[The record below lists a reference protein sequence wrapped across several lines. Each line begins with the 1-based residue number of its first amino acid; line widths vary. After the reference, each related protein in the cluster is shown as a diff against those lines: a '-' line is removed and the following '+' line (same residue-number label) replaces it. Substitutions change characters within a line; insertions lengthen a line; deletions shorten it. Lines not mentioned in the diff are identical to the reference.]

1 MAGFTYTTLTQAIK
15 DYTENTESTFVSQID
30 TFIKNA
36 EERILKDAQL
46 EEFRKNASAALTSGN
61 KYLPKPTDWLFTYSL
76 SITASSNHKFLR
88 NKDVNFIQE
97 YWPNASTTGEPKYYA
112 DYDVD
117 NFIIAPTPDAAYAT
131 ELHYFYRPESI
142 TVISGGV
149 TWMGTNASQALLYGA
164 LVEAYTFMKGDAEL
178 LIQYEERYNT
188 AIMRIKML
196 GEVGE
201 VNDSYRRGL
210 IRGRT

>member
-36 EERILKDAQL
+36 EERILKDTQL
-46 EEFRKNASAALTSGN
+46 EEFRKNASASMTSSN
-61 KYLPKPTDWLFTYSL
+61 KYLPKPSDWLFTYSI
-76 SITASSNHKFLR
+76 SITASSQHKFLL
-88 NKDVNFIQE
+88 NKDVNFVQE
-97 YWPNASTTGEPKYYA
+97 YWPTPATTGEPKYYA

-117 NFIIAPTPDAAYAT
+117 NFIVAPTPDSAYTT

-142 TVISGGV
+142 TDITGGV
-149 TWMGTNASQALLYGA
+149 TWLGTNASQALLYGA
-164 LVEAYTFMKGDAEL
+164 LIEAYTFMKGDADL
-178 LIQYEERYNT
+178 LTQYEERYNT
-188 AIMRIKML
+188 AISRMKML